1 MADVSGDKRILKK
14 DTQSPA
20 TRYCYHCRT
29 HHPVEE
35 MRLLVTKTGTRWRCI
50 KSIEAVKRSKEER
63 DEYGRQVSAANQAE
77 ASGRARMLNKIQQGR

>member
-1 MADVSGDKRILKK
+1 MMKTSDN
-14 DTQSPA
+14 SPA

-35 MRLLVTKTGTRWRCI
+35 MKLLVTKTGSRWRCV

-63 DEYGRQVSAANQAE
+63 DQYGRQVSALNQAE
-77 ASGRARMLNKIQQGR
+77 ASGRARMLNKIQSER

>member
-1 MADVSGDKRILKK
+1 MRGLMNTEKK
-14 DTQSPA
+14 EPA

-35 MRLLVTKTGTRWRCI
+35 MKLLVTKTGSRWRCI

-63 DEYGRQVSAANQAE
+63 DAYGRQVSAANQAE
-77 ASGRARMLNKIQQGR
+77 ASGRARILNKIQQGR

>member
-1 MADVSGDKRILKK
+1 MK
-14 DTQSPA
+14 DENNSPA

-35 MRLLVTKTGTRWRCI
+35 MKLLVTKTGSRWRCI

-63 DEYGRQVSAANQAE
+63 DQYGRQVSAANQAE
-77 ASGRARMLNKIQQGR
+77 ASGRARMLNKIQQER